1 MPGLSWL
8 CACRSPRPNA
18 ARRHLRA
25 RHRPRAS
32 WMVGDTDADVGAGQ
46 AAGRRTLL
54 IEHPGSIHKRA
65 PGIWPDPTAP
75 DMARGAALL
84 LGA

>member
-1 MPGLSWL
+1 
-8 CACRSPRPNA
+8 
-18 ARRHLRA
+18 
-25 RHRPRAS
+25 
-32 WMVGDTDADVGAGQ
+32 MVGDTDADVGAGQ